1 MLRVEELRFRYGK
14 RGGEVLRGVGLT
26 LGEGEIGVLLGKNG
40 AGKTT
45 LLECLLGIR
54 RPQSGRVFFRGEDL
68 LAMKQRERARRVAY
82 VPQNIRFGA
91 LTVFD

>member
-54 RPQSGRVFFRGEDL
+54 RP
-68 LAMKQRERARRVAY
+68 
-82 VPQNIRFGA
+82 
-91 LTVFD
+91 